1 MEDTMRRVSILHYA
15 APPIVGGV
23 ESTIYHHARL
33 LVQAGLEVDVI
44 AGRGEPFHPRVNFHP
59 IPELDS
65 NHPAVLATGKAL
77 AKGQVTEAFHD
88 LRDEIVRKLRP
99 MLEQS
104 QACIVHN
111 AITLHKNLALTAALS
126 QLSEA
131 GLTSFLAWSHDFA
144 WQDRLYTAD
153 LHPGYPWDL
162 LRQPWPGVRYIVVSK
177 HRRGRLAALLELP
190 RSEIQVITPGID
202 ALKFLKLEPLT
213 VQLVE
218 RLNLLE
224 ADPIILLPARIT
236 RRKNIQ
242 FAIRAMATVKLSKP
256 KAVLLVTGPPG
267 PHNPKNL
274 AYLESLQTLRA
285 ELGLKKAVFFLYEM
299 GQSGTPLHL
308 PDEVI
313 ADLYR
318 LADVLLF
325 PSTSEGF
332 GIPILEAGLVR
343 LPIIA
348 ADIPPFRESAADLAE
363 LFDPRG
369 DPEKAGRAITSRLEK
384 DRSYLLRRRVLSRY
398 TWQGL
403 VKNQIIPL
411 LEEAA
416 K

>member
-1 MEDTMRRVSILHYA
+1 MRRISILHYA

-33 LVQAGLEVDVI
+33 LVQSGLEVDVI
-44 AGRGEPFHPRVNFHP
+44 AGRGEPFHPQVNFQV
-59 IPELDS
+59 IPEIDS
-65 NHPAVLATGKAL
+65 KHPTVLAANKAL
-77 AKGQVTEAFHD
+77 AQGQVTDAFHN
-88 LRDEIVRKLRP
+88 LRDEITRKLRP
-99 MLEQS
+99 ILEQS

-111 AITLHKNLALTAALS
+111 AITLHKNLALTAALY
-126 QLSEA
+126 QLAEA
-131 GLTSFLAWSHDFA
+131 KLTSFLAWSHDFA

-162 LRQPWPGVRYIVVSK
+162 LRRPWPDVRYIVVSE
-177 HRRGRLAALLELP
+177 HRRERLATLLELP

-224 ADPIILLPARIT
+224 ADPLILLPARIT

-242 FAIRAMATVKLSKP
+242 YAIRATATVKASKP

-274 AYLESLQTLRA
+274 AYLENLQSLRA
-285 ELGLKKAVFFLYEM
+285 ELGLHETVFFLYEM
-299 GQSGTPLHL
+299 GESGAPLHL

-332 GIPILEAGLVR
+332 GIPVLEAGLVH
-343 LPIIA
+343 LPVIA
-348 ADIPPFRESAADLAE
+348 ADIPPFRESAGDLAD
-363 LFDPRG
+363 LFDPQG
-369 DPEKAGRAITSRLEK
+369 DPEKAGRAIITRLEK
-384 DRSYLLRRRVLSRY
+384 DRSYLLRQRVLRHF
-398 TWQGL
+398 TWQAI
-403 VKNQIIPL
+403 VNDQIIPL

-416 K
+416 DK